1 MKAVTEIR
9 ERWAPLDPAAGDHGL
24 PGPEARRSALAA
36 ILASRPDTRPDR
48 TSAHRRRPGNRW
60 VTAVTAALGLTVLVA
75 GGLFAVHD
83 RNRPA
88 DVVPPDG
95 SVATPVLLS
104 YRSPAGGPGARER
117 LLAVADAAA
126 AGPVPGPAGLPEHL
140 RIRSWSL
147 FTRIDDRR
155 VTSVVVPVENEL
167 WRAQDDSGRMVR
179 RYGEPQF
186 PDDAARR
193 SWDAP
198 PGLDEIRTERY
209 GTGEFPAMWRDRPPA
224 ATDAATAWLR
234 IGHPPENG
242 PAETIVAVTDL
253 ARERV
258 LTPGER
264 AAVLHVVAALPGL
277 KYHGSVEDRAGRTGV
292 AFSVDSAYSG
302 LMTRYT
308 LIVDERTGA
317 LLGHEQMLT
326 RTAGKLGVSIP
337 SVISYETY
345 LVGDRAA
352 IP

>member
-1 MKAVTEIR
+1 VKAVTEIR
-9 ERWAPLDPAAGDHGL
+9 ERWAPLDPAAGDHDL
-24 PGPEARRSALAA
+24 PGPGTRRSTLEA
-36 ILASRPDTRPDR
+36 ILASPLDTRPDR
-48 TSAHRRRPGNRW
+48 ASAHRRRPISRW
-60 VTAVTAALGLTVLVA
+60 VTAVTAAAGLTVLA
-75 GGLFAVHD
+75 AGLFAVHH

-104 YRSPAGGPGARER
+104 YQSPAGESGARER

-126 AGPVPGPAGLPEHL
+126 ARPAPSPADLPEHL

-155 VTSVVVPVENEL
+155 ITSAIVPVDTEL
-167 WRAQDDSGRMVR
+167 WRASDDSGRMVQ

-186 PDDAARR
+186 PNDGARR
-193 SWDAP
+193 SWDP
-198 PGLDEIRTERY
+198 PSGLDQTRTERY
-209 GTGEFPAMWRDRPPA
+209 GAGEFPAMWRDRPPA
-224 ATDAATAWLR
+224 ATDSAAAWLR

-264 AAVLHVVAALPGL
+264 AAMLRVVAALPGL
-277 KYHGSVEDRAGRTGV
+277 KYHGSVEDRVGRTGV
-292 AFSVDSAYSG
+292 GFSVDSAYSG
-302 LMTRYT
+302 LMTRYM

-317 LLGHEQMLT
+317 LLGHEEMLT
-326 RTAGKLGVSIP
+326 RTAGKLGVAIP
-337 SVISYETY
+337 SVVSYEAY
-345 LVGDRAA
+345 LVRNYAA